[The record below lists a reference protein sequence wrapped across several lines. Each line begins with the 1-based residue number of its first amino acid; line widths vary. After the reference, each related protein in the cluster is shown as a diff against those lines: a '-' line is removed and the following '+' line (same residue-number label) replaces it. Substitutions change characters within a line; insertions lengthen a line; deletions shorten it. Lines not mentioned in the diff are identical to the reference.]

1 MYSRPWCESG
11 SVRIRI
17 RPYLVW
23 KEFPRRIQNIGA
35 TGWTRCLTHSHSMV
49 PTPELGTRQRDLVFR
64 PKFFIYYCIMA
75 LFGVATPFKHRDLN
89 PNQNGMPADQG
100 WEFAHSLTLIH
111 SFAHH
116 SLTHLLIAHSLI
128 GSFCSN
134 KMSDCE
140 RFAQIAQDK

>member
-49 PTPELGTRQRDLVFR
+49 PTPELGTRQRYRDNVTLFSG
-64 PKFFIYYCIMA
+64 PIFYYYCIMA
-75 LFGVATPFKHRDLN
+75 LFGVATPFKHKDLN

-116 SLTHLLIAHSLI
+116 SFTHLLIAHSLI
-128 GSFCSN
+128 RSFCSN

-140 RFAQIAQDK
+140 